1 MTMLNVP
8 PPHPPLKKKGYKT
21 SSTHLQM
28 QIDRSFFSFKK
39 ISILKKKQRGSL
51 KTFASTTNENI
62 STFLKLSNHVL
73 LTEIPTTSHVFI
85 ELP

>member
-1 MTMLNVP
+1 MFP
-8 PPHPPLKKKGYKT
+8 PPQKKKEDIKPIQLTY
-21 SSTHLQM
+21 LQM
-28 QIDRSFFSFKK
+28 KIDLSFFSFKK

-62 STFLKLSNHVL
+62 STFLKLNNHVL

>member
-8 PPHPPLKKKGYKT
+8 PPPQKKRN
-21 SSTHLQM
+21 SNQLNSTYLQM